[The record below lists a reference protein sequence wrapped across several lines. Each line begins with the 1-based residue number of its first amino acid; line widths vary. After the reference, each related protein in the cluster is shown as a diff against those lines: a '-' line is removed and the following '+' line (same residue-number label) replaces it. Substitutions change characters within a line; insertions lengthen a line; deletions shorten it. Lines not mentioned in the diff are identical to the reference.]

1 MNIQEYISL
10 REELVARIQLV
21 NTQENTALATS
32 MGFWAANFA
41 FYAVVMTANSSDL
54 NIAAIS
60 LFQLIL
66 LFIPIL
72 LMILIAYKSGENL
85 HQIACIATYLEV
97 FYENSSISKPVE
109 ANSVYFWENA
119 NNETYK
125 IRKTA
130 KNNVFLFFINNCYAI
145 ISFVSTV
152 LLVIEALFLLIT
164 YNELL
169 SLKNSFNI
177 ASFALL
183 ILIMVA
189 TALTIVIF
197 NQSSVKKNMIDVKE
211 RSFKTYTD
219 LAKSMGIISN

>member
-1 MNIQEYISL
+1 MNTQEYISL

-32 MGFWAANFA
+32 IGFWAANFA
-41 FYAVVMTANSSDL
+41 FYAVVMTAKPADV

-60 LFQLIL
+60 LFQLTL

-72 LMILIAYKSGENL
+72 LMIPIAYKSGENL

-97 FYENSSISKPVE
+97 FYENSSISKSLG

-125 IRKTA
+125 IRKIP

-145 ISFVSTV
+145 ISFVSTI
-152 LLVIEALFLLIT
+152 LLVIETLFLLIN
-164 YNELL
+164 YDKL
-169 SLKNSFNI
+169 SLKNYFKI
-177 ASFALL
+177 TLFALM
-183 ILIMVA
+183 ILIIIA
-189 TALTIVIF
+189 IALTIVIF